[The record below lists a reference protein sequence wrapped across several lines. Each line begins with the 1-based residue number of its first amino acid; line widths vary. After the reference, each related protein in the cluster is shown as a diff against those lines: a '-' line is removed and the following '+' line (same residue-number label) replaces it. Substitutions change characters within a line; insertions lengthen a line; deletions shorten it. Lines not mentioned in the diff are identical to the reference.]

1 MQFAPERIDR
11 VKMAGFL
18 KNGIGWKKKADKTE
32 EMKKETEKETIVC
45 PACGREIDRKETEK
59 NKYVCYECGSY
70 FRVRTKNRIRMVA
83 DKDSFEPWFE
93 ELESKNPLDF
103 PENRLIFSS
112 IPSVCQSTSQ
122 IRSF

>member
-32 EMKKETEKETIVC
+32 EIKKEEIKKETEKETIVC

-59 NKYVCYECGSY
+59 N
-70 FRVRTKNRIRMVA
+70 
-83 DKDSFEPWFE
+83 
-93 ELESKNPLDF
+93 
-103 PENRLIFSS
+103 
-112 IPSVCQSTSQ
+112 
-122 IRSF
+122 